1 MADDNFS
8 IAQSPQISSVSDAA
22 NNSSSLAEPKLLE
35 LALVAKLKTMIGA
48 QGEFNFPCV
57 PTMLSEF
64 LRLLEGFLKLLGQN
78 PTPEHIDNLRQLL
91 EKGLVEGYRLSP
103 HARLVVNYLP
113 AENGK
118 GIATGIT
125 INTKVVV
132 ESLADKYQTWPEIR
146 QEPLFGTHAD
156 AKVIEISSQLGTP
169 AKAAILDVGAGT
181 GRNSIPLAKLGYAV
195 DAIELTPV
203 FAEKLSAAATAENL
217 PIKVIPG
224 DILDPLLRLR
234 AANYK
239 LVFASEVLS
248 HFRHNDQVRLF
259 LAKMCD
265 YLQSGGFLLFSAFVA
280 VDNYQPDQFVREMSE
295 ISWSYMITADDLTAA
310 MDGLP
315 LEIISNES
323 VVEYEQKH
331 LPKEAWPPT
340 NWYMG
345 WATGRDLFPIQQKPP
360 MELRWIL
367 LKRG

>member
-8 IAQSPQISSVSDAA
+8 IAQSTPIPSVSDAD
-22 NNSSSLAEPKLLE
+22 NNSSLAEPKLLE
-35 LALVAKLKTMIGA
+35 LALVAKLKTTIGA
-48 QGEFNFPCV
+48 QGEFIFPCV

-64 LRLLEGFLKLLGQN
+64 LRLLEGLLKLLGQN
-78 PTPEHIDNLRQLL
+78 PTPENTENLRQLL
-91 EKGLVEGYRLSP
+91 EKGLLEGYRISP
-103 HARLVVNYLP
+103 HARLVVTYLP
-113 AENGK
+113 AENAK
-118 GIATGIT
+118 GIASGIT
-125 INTKVVV
+125 INTKVMV
-132 ESLADKYQTWPEIR
+132 ESLADKYQSWPQIR

-156 AKVIEISSQLGTP
+156 AKVMEIASHLGDP
-169 AKAAILDVGAGT
+169 AKAKILDVGAGT
-181 GRNSIPLAKLGYAV
+181 GRNSIPLAKLGHRV
-195 DAIELTPV
+195 DAIELTPI
-203 FAEKLSAAATAENL
+203 FAEKLSAAAIAENL
-217 PIKVIPG
+217 PIEVIQG

-265 YLQSGGFLLFSAFVA
+265 YLLSGGFLLFSAFLA
-280 VDNYQPDQFVREMSE
+280 INNYQPDQFAREMSE
-295 ISWSYMITADDLTAA
+295 ISWSYMITPDDLASA
-310 MDGLP
+310 IDGLP
-315 LEIISNES
+315 LEFISNES

-345 WATGRDLFPIQQKPP
+345 WATGRDLFPIQQNPP

-367 LKRG
+367 LKRR